1 MRGVTA
7 MTSTTNGHPH
17 EHAMP
22 DLGSQHAASAS
33 VALDIG
39 EGRGALV
46 IYPSERYRGAEIEI
60 SPVGGDGRRVHT
72 GVHERSTQAGP
83 KLTAIFGS
91 LEMGEYVVWA
101 DETTARTTVEV
112 AEGAVTELFL
122 I

>member
-1 MRGVTA
+1 MLA
-7 MTSTTNGHPH
+7 TTNGHVH
-17 EHAMP
+17 EHATE
-22 DLGSQHAASAS
+22 DLGSHHAASAS

-46 IYPSERYRGAEIEI
+46 IYPSERYRGTEIEI
-60 SPVGGDGRRVHT
+60 SRVDGDARRVHT

-91 LEMGEYVVWA
+91 LETGEYIVWA
-101 DETTARTTVEV
+101 DETTARTTITVSD
-112 AEGAVTELFL
+112 GAVTELFL